1 MFKAVFIA
9 GITVFTAV
17 IFGQAGFSKLRNP
30 RDYRDI
36 MATYLNCPIA
46 PWMVLSVGAFELVLG
61 LAVMIPATRVWA
73 ALGCGALL
81 LAYALFMWRQT
92 RLGRRDL
99 RCGCSG
105 PAAETRVSSELVV
118 RNVVVAVPVLS
129 LALAAPLQASW
140 ALAVMGMAW
149 GLGLLLLYVATDQI
163 IANRQ
168 RMAGWIS

>member
-9 GITVFTAV
+9 GIAVFTAV
-17 IFGQAGFSKLRNP
+17 IFAHAGFSKLRNP
-30 RDYRDI
+30 GDYRDI
-36 MATYLNCPIA
+36 MATYLNRPIA
-46 PWMVLSVGAFELVLG
+46 PWMVLWVGAVELVLG
-61 LAVMIPATRVWA
+61 LMVLMPAARVWA

-81 LAYALFMWRQT
+81 LAYALVMWRQT

-105 PAAETRVSSELVV
+105 PAAETRVSSELVA

-140 ALAVMGMAW
+140 VLALMGMAW
-149 GLGLLLLYVATDQI
+149 GLVLLLLYVATDQI

>member
-1 MFKAVFIA
+1 M
-9 GITVFTAV
+9 
-17 IFGQAGFSKLRNP
+17 
-30 RDYRDI
+30 
-36 MATYLNCPIA
+36 
-46 PWMVLSVGAFELVLG
+46 
-61 LAVMIPATRVWA
+61 
-73 ALGCGALL
+73 L
-81 LAYALFMWRQT
+81 LAYALVMWRQT

-140 ALAVMGMAW
+140 ALALMGMAW
-149 GLGLLLLYVATDQI
+149 GLVLLLLYVATDQI